1 MLRAKWV
8 WLAAAAAVV
17 LTGTPRAAAAQSL
30 ADYDYEDL
38 TLRSI
43 GVDYGYMWP
52 TRVQST
58 QTFGVRFDLGYLGP
72 GIRLVPS
79 VIYWSSSFTN
89 GELRELELKLDQI
102 PGASVPPGTLEA
114 VDWSDVAVNLDAH
127 FVWTTP
133 LNMLTYLGL
142 GVGLHT
148 LNGTSAEFEGTFVE
162 DLLDTVTAGGNAIA
176 GIELQPVS
184 RLRIYAE
191 ARYTALSDIQYAH
204 ARAGLA
210 FMFGHRDAAV
220 AGLERRP

>member
-1 MLRAKWV
+1 MRRAYRAGWV
-8 WLAAAAAVV
+8 GAVAAALVMMATAAS
-17 LTGTPRAAAAQSL
+17 GQSL

-38 TLRSI
+38 YLRGI
-43 GVDYGYMWP
+43 GIDYGYMWP
-52 TRVQST
+52 TKVQTT

-79 VIYWSSSFTN
+79 VVYWSSQFTN
-89 GELRELELKLDQI
+89 SQLRELELKLDQI
-102 PGASVPPGTLEA
+102 PGASVPPGTLEE

-133 LNMLTYLGL
+133 FNLLTYLGL

-191 ARYTALSDIQYAH
+191 ARYTALADIQYAH

-210 FMFGHRDAAV
+210 FMFGHRDPTV
-220 AGLERRP
+220 AGLRRRP